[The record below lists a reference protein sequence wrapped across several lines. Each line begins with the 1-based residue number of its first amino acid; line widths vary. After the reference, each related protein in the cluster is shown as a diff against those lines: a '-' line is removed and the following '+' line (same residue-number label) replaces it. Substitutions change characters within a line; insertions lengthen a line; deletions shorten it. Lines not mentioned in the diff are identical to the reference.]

1 MAQHYGISQ
10 AKDRGYA
17 LAAALSYWVF
27 KCRDKGKS
35 PAMGTKTW
43 TFLESSIQNSAE
55 ISVSIEDYL
64 QRMATALVS
73 HLRPGVLTGIVKPV
87 QRIMRVN
94 ADMTEIQELEA
105 DQNLIFVGWHD
116 LLVDAARDGYTEWD
130 ILDLCRSR
138 AAIIQVLC
146 RLRFEEDRATGQEN
160 VDDFVDVEAQ
170 NV

>member
-1 MAQHYGISQ
+1 MGFYGISQ
-10 AKDRGYA
+10 SKDRGYA
-17 LAAALSYWVF
+17 LSAALSYWVF
-27 KCRDKGKS
+27 KCRDRGRS

-55 ISVSIEDYL
+55 ISTSIEDYL
-64 QRMATALVS
+64 QRLATALVS
-73 HLRPGVLTGIVKPV
+73 HLRPNVLTGIVKPA

-94 ADMTEIQELEA
+94 ADLTEIQELEA
-105 DQNLIFVGWHD
+105 DQSLVFVGWHD
-116 LLVDAARDGYTEWD
+116 LLADAARDGYTEWD

-160 VDDFVDVEAQ
+160 VDDFVDVE
-170 NV
+170 VHSV